1 MTFHPTNNPLFW
13 QQTADTCLA
22 QGRFEKA
29 AEAYLR
35 LSEILPNE
43 ADAWKGRG
51 KALLSLDRAA
61 DAAGCL
67 ERALLLAEDD
77 ELRKTVTI
85 SNPLGEDFSIMRTI
99 SLNGI
104 LTSLA
109 TNYNR
114 RNKDVRLYELG
125 NIYLPHQVPVTELP
139 EERMQFT

>member
-13 QQTADTCLA
+13 QQTADTCLE

-35 LSEILPNE
+35 LAELTPND

-51 KALLSLDRAA
+51 KALLSLDRNA

-77 ELRKTVTI
+77 EETLTLLAEALDKIGDLEKKTACYI
-85 SNPLGEDFSIMRTI
+85 R
-99 SLNGI
+99 
-104 LTSLA
+104 LA
-109 TNYNR
+109 
-114 RNKDVRLYELG
+114 EL
-125 NIYLPHQVPVTELP
+125 
-139 EERMQFT
+139 EEKRE

>member
-77 ELRKTVTI
+77 AETLTLLAEALDKIGDAEKKTACYLRLAEL
-85 SNPLGEDFSIMRTI
+85 E
-99 SLNGI
+99 
-104 LTSLA
+104 A
-109 TNYNR
+109 
-114 RNKDVRLYELG
+114 
-125 NIYLPHQVPVTELP
+125 Q
-139 EERMQFT
+139 Q